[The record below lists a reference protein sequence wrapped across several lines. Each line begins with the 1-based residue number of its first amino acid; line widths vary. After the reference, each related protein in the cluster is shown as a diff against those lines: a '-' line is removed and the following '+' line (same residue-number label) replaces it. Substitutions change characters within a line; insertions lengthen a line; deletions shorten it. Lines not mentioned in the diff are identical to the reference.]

1 MEMENYCSEMFG
13 IAACACLA
21 LQSRGE
27 VFFAFSLNTELAS
40 GELGKGFVYLD
51 SETWILSSL
60 PAQAAA
66 LCLQQGE
73 GLALGACKGCLGTA
87 FCIKDAWERS

>member
-1 MEMENYCSEMFG
+1 MPAFTS
-13 IAACACLA
+13 
-21 LQSRGE
+21 QSRGE
-27 VFFAFSLNTELAS
+27 VFFAFSLSTELAS

-66 LCLQQGE
+66 LCLQEGE
-73 GLALGACKGCLGTA
+73 GLALGACKGCFVTV
-87 FCIKDAWERS
+87 FCIKDAWEKS

>member
-1 MEMENYCSEMFG
+1 MEMENYCCEMLG

-60 PAQAAA
+60 PA
-66 LCLQQGE
+66 LCLQKGE